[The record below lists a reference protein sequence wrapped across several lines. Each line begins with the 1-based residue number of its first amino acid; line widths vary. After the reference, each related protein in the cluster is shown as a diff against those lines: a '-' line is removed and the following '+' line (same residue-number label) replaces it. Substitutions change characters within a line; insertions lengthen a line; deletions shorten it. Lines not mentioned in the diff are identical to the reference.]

1 MRTCVA
7 IMCVGA
13 TCLTQAVLRAEPV
26 AQTARSVPV
35 VRDADVV
42 VVGGGSAAVAAAVA
56 AKTNGASVFL
66 VAPRTYLGDDL
77 AGTRELWPALVPEFN
92 THPLAQQV
100 FSLEV
105 PFTYQA
111 NVVPDASHGDPG
123 NTRLTDGVK
132 FNAVTGS
139 VQYNS
144 DVVITVTFA
153 GAGSVTQLDL
163 YYYVRLSG
171 NSPFSTTV
179 AGLERSDDGVT
190 WTAVA
195 YNTEL
200 EQLTTDGD
208 STWVARIVP
217 GAPFSARFLR
227 LACDITGA
235 YTRQLLDE
243 LIVHADPDDPIK
255 GSCYHAEPLALK
267 RALDLTLEE
276 QGIPFLGGAPVC
288 DVLRDADGKP
298 CWRGAGEPR
307 GTPSGDGAGRHRRD
321 RGRVARPLRGGG
333 QDRLY
338 AW

>member
-1 MRTCVA
+1 M
-7 IMCVGA
+7 
-13 TCLTQAVLRAEPV
+13 
-26 AQTARSVPV
+26 
-35 VRDADVV
+35 
-42 VVGGGSAAVAAAVA
+42 
-56 AKTNGASVFL
+56 
-66 VAPRTYLGDDL
+66 
-77 AGTRELWPALVPEFN
+77 
-92 THPLAQQV
+92 
-100 FSLEV
+100 
-105 PFTYQA
+105 
-111 NVVPDASHGDPG
+111 PDASHGDPG

-227 LACDITGA
+227 LACNITPGGT
-235 YTRQLLDE
+235 YVRQLLDE
-243 LIVHADPDDPIK
+243 LIVHTDPDDPVK

-267 RALDLTLEE
+267 RTLDLTLEE
-276 QGIPFLGGAPVC
+276 QGVPFLGGAPVC
-288 DVLRDADGKP
+288 DVLRDADGNP
-298 CWRGAGEPR
+298 AGVVLANR
-307 GTPSGDGAGRHRRD
+307 AGRQAVTARVVIDATEGAWPARCAGAVKTDFTPGDYSFSRIVIADATNAPPRR
-321 RGRVARPLRGGG
+321 G
-333 QDRLY
+333 
-338 AW
+338 